1 MWWRW
6 DMLRL
11 VRLRAISQDFDDVSK
26 NADIRSIAK
35 SGILLTSFYGL
46 THPSQPNYIASVGG
60 DYFGLDNDDVVRLPT
75 NVSTVID
82 LFETKEIS
90 WKEYMEHVPG
100 PGFMGGSSLNDE
112 GRLDY
117 VRKHKYD
124 SLFWGI
130 VQNMY

>member
-1 MWWRW
+1 MAGESGTYRACYLSGMWWRW

-11 VRLRAISQDFDDVSK
+11 VKLRAISQDFDDVSK

-82 LFETKEIS
+82 LFETKE
-90 WKEYMEHVPG
+90 
-100 PGFMGGSSLNDE
+100 
-112 GRLDY
+112 
-117 VRKHKYD
+117 
-124 SLFWGI
+124 
-130 VQNMY
+130 